1 MNVAKPG
8 AVPRLCLD
16 RGMAPRDNRAGS
28 QCRAR
33 GAQVRRRRMI
43 EQADVVVIGAGAFG
57 ASVAFHL
64 ARSGDRRVAL
74 VERHAVASQ
83 TSPRAAGL
91 TSKARGTDL
100 MMRLADLAVRKI
112 ERFTDET
119 GEPLVYHQV

>member
-1 MNVAKPG
+1 MRNCE
-8 AVPRLCLD
+8 L
-16 RGMAPRDNRAGS
+16 
-28 QCRAR
+28 
-33 GAQVRRRRMI
+33 RRRRMI

-64 ARSGDRRVAL
+64 ARSQNWRVAL

-100 MMRLADLAVRKI
+100 MMRLADMAVRKLA
-112 ERFTDET
+112 RFTAET
-119 GEPLVYHQV
+119 GEPLVYHQPGALKI